1 MGPNQC
7 LQDFS
12 NFRWIPNLEKLS
24 HWVDDILV
32 DYAFDIHD
40 NTGSMD
46 SMDKVTVAVHG
57 GRSLRDHTIEP
68 MVSTS
73 VVKNDSK

>member
-1 MGPNQC
+1 M
-7 LQDFS
+7 
-12 NFRWIPNLEKLS
+12 EKLS

-32 DYAFDIHD
+32 DYTFDIHNNSSID
-40 NTGSMD
+40 N
-46 SMDKVTVAVHG
+46 MDKVAIAVHG

-73 VVKNDSK
+73 VLENDSK